1 MANKLFIDYFFFF
14 KLAFICFSL
23 IFSGLRVFGRI
34 SDGFL
39 LKASKIVFLV
49 SISFIFSRI
58 IFLFWFQFVAWQGSY
73 FLPPYQPIG
82 YFLQYSWTH
91 FAKQPIFDIS
101 LGVFF
106 FLLIWLGEK
115 ISRGR
120 FFYDEEKYS
129 GGLAI
134 LLNHWPVNILVFFLV
149 FLTGILFS
157 LARRVFKGRGR
168 GGAVLT
174 NFRYL
179 WPVIGLGLL
188 LFGDILVNFLGLGIL
203 AV

>member
-1 MANKLFIDYFFFF
+1 MLDKLFIEYFFFF
-14 KLAFICFSL
+14 KLALICFSL
-23 IFSGLRVFGRI
+23 IFSGLRVFARI

-39 LKASKIVFLV
+39 LKASKIVFLA
-49 SISFIFSRI
+49 SIALVFSRI
-58 IFLFWFQFVAWQGSY
+58 IFLFWFQFVAWQDSL

-82 YFLQYSWTH
+82 YFLRYSWTH
-91 FAKQPIFDIS
+91 FAKQPVFDIG

-106 FLLIWLGEK
+106 FLLIWLGAK

-134 LLNHWPVNILVFFLV
+134 LLVSWPQNILVFFLT
-149 FLTGILFS
+149 LALGIIYS
-157 LARRVFKGRGR
+157 LAKFIFARGKNR
-168 GGAVLT
+168 ILVS
-174 NFRYL
+174 FRYF
-179 WPVIGLGLL
+179 WPVVGLGLL
-188 LFGDILVNFLGLGIL
+188 LFGDILVDFLGLGIL